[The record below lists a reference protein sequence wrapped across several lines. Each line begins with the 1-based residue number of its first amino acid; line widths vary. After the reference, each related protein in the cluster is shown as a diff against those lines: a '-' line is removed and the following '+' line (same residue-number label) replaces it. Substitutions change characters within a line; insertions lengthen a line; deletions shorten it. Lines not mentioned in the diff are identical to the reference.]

1 MGGHVELSGKTTFGE
16 SSVCAPQGLSND
28 LVSEI
33 PHKHWNKT
41 LSQVSNLLKTNGEP
55 VAISRDS

>member
-16 SSVCAPQGLSND
+16 SRACGPQGLSNE

-41 LSQVSNLLKTNGEP
+41 LSQISKVLKTNGEP
-55 VAISRDS
+55 VAIPRDS